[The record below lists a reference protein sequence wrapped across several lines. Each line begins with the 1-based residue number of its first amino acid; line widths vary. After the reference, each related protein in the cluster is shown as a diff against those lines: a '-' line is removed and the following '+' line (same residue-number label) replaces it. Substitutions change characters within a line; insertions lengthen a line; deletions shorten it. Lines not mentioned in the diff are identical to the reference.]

1 MDKTEIF
8 IEKYKA
14 LEAAVGVTY
23 EGEFEGS
30 PVSFLERQRD
40 FKDLSSGIKCCREVR
55 NLLQH
60 NVKINGKNA
69 ILPDDALLS
78 FIDVVTDR
86 VKNPALGIDYAIS
99 AEDVFSGRMNGNVR
113 DTMRLMRKFGYTHV
127 PILSDG
133 KVRGVFSEHTAFEFF
148 LRNYEDRID
157 GNTKFSDIYEL
168 IRIDRNHGERFVFK
182 SVGTR
187 LSEIID
193 IFEDGLNKNEKVKMV
208 FLTKTGSQNERLEAI
223 ISHWDI
229 IGLQ

>member
-14 LEAAVGVTY
+14 LEAAITLAY

-30 PVSFLERQRD
+30 PVSFLERQRA
-40 FKDLSSGIKCCREVR
+40 FGDLSSGIKCCREVR

-60 NVKINGKNA
+60 NIKINGRNA
-69 ILPDDALLS
+69 VLPDGALIS
-78 FIDVVTDR
+78 FLEVVTDR
-86 VKNPALGIDYAIS
+86 VKNPELCIKFAVP
-99 AEDVFSGRMNGNVR
+99 AEDVFYAESDGNVR
-113 DTMRLMRKFGYTHV
+113 DTMRLMQKFGYVHV
-127 PILSDG
+127 PVLSKG
-133 KVRGVFSEHTAFEFF
+133 RVVGVFSEHTAFEFF
-148 LRNYEDRID
+148 LRNYEDKID

-182 SVGTR
+182 PVTAR
-187 LSEIID
+187 LSEVID
-193 IFEDGLNKNEKVKMV
+193 IFEDGINKNEKVKMV
-208 FLTKTGSQNERLEAI
+208 FLTRTGSPSERLEAI